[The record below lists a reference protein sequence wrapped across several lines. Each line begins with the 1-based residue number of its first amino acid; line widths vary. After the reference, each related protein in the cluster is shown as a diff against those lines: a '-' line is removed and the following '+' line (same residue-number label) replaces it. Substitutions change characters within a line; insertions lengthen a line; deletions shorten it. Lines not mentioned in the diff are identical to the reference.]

1 MSGREASSPDDPR
14 IAPMGGERAGPV
26 GVQRSGRPVGLRK
39 RTAVEVVV
47 EALCRIGRAIR
58 KAVQAAVGWCVGR
71 PRRDAR
77 IAVPPRPAAL
87 AADVLPTY
95 QAATGP
101 ADARLIAREVRR
113 LLGGLG
119 RTPGDVAAS
128 LYALGAAGVPHDATR
143 APVGVY
149 LSAVVGADP
158 AVAAVVV
165 RSDAVCL
172 YLRGHAAP
180 TMVSFPGPIRDFG
193 IAFNSRCYPL
203 LVGSTHDQGPTTE
216 V

>member
-14 IAPMGGERAGPV
+14 IAPMGGEQTGPV
-26 GVQRSGRPVGLRK
+26 GVQTRERPVGLTK
-39 RTAVEVVV
+39 RTAVDVVV
-47 EALCRIGRAIR
+47 EAVCRIGRAIR
-58 KAVQAAVGWCVGR
+58 RAVPAAAGWLGR

-77 IAVPPRPAAL
+77 TAVPARPAAP

-95 QAATGP
+95 QAAATP
-101 ADARLIAREVRR
+101 ADAKLIAREVRR

-158 AVAAVVV
+158 AVAAVVL
-165 RSDAVCL
+165 RADAVCL
-172 YLRGHAAP
+172 YLWGHAAP
-180 TMVSFPGPIRDFG
+180 TTVSFPGPIRDFG
-193 IAFNSRCYPL
+193 VAFNSRCYPL
-203 LVGSTHDQGPTTE
+203 LVDRTHDQGPTTE